1 MFTFMKFTIKSPTD
15 QVKSRIVTIMKMYE
29 EVFLRENTKQIKFAQ
44 ESREFVY
51 GEGELVECLMQP
63 APTHL
68 KLPTLYA
75 LCRA

>member
-1 MFTFMKFTIKSPTD
+1 
-15 QVKSRIVTIMKMYE
+15 MKMYE

-63 APTHL
+63 APSHL
-68 KLPTLYA
+68 NLPTLYA
-75 LCRA
+75 LCRE

>member
-1 MFTFMKFTIKSPTD
+1 
-15 QVKSRIVTIMKMYE
+15 MKMYE